1 MGSSVLDTALEGHL
15 KQAEL
20 TKMNSVLFVLGAL
33 IVTAAALTCDP
44 ASPENPTKACS
55 GTKAPGHDVCK
66 CRSQLLDDAAQYKC
80 AVMYEELPR
89 KSGKGKRELTW
100 LGALPDALRRPS
112 IRDSTDPELM
122 ASFGGVEAKSFW
134 WRKSQA
140 DYETAKCN
148 RIRATS
154 KCYAAMIEPTEK
166 KFDEC
171 AVNII
176 NEKGKQTFGDSL
188 CQNLKDARLISPNN
202 EDKIT
207 NINIGMYFSYCGG
220 DWEVVESEGVPLRL
234 KEPLCCRRDPAD
246 KSLFKFYRCDG
257 TPYNT
262 SETCK

>member
-1 MGSSVLDTALEGHL
+1 MKSLLLVLAAVAVSS
-15 KQAEL
+15 
-20 TKMNSVLFVLGAL
+20 N
-33 IVTAAALTCDP
+33 ALTCDP
-44 ASPENPTKACS
+44 EGEIKACS
-55 GTKAPGHDVCK
+55 GTTAPRHDVCK
-66 CRSQLLDDAAQYKC
+66 CRAQKLDDASQYKC
-80 AVMYEELPR
+80 AVMYENLPKVR
-89 KSGKGKRELTW
+89 GSGKRELTW

-112 IRDSTDPELM
+112 IRDSTDPELK

-134 WRKSQA
+134 WRKSQP
-140 DYETAKCN
+140 DYETEKCN
-148 RIRATS
+148 EVRASS

-188 CQNLKDARLISPNN
+188 CQNLMDARLISPNN

-207 NINIGMYFSYCGG
+207 NINIGMYFSYCAG
-220 DWEVVESEGVPLRL
+220 DWKAIASEGTPLRL
-234 KEPLCCRRDPAD
+234 AEPLCCRRDPDD
-246 KSLFKFYRCDG
+246 KKLFKFYRCDG

>member
-1 MGSSVLDTALEGHL
+1 MGSSVSDTGLETYL
-15 KQAEL
+15 KTSL
-20 TKMNSVLFVLGAL
+20 TMKSALFVLGAL
-33 IVTAAALTCDP
+33 AVTASALTPCP
-44 ASPENPTKACS
+44 ADVTPTACPNAR
-55 GTKAPGHDVCK
+55 APDHDVCK
-66 CRSQLLDDAAQYKC
+66 CRSQKLEDAAQYKC
-80 AVMYEELPR
+80 AVMYEKLPK
-89 KSGKGKRELTW
+89 KSGDGERELTW
-100 LGALPDALRRPS
+100 LGAMPDALRRPS
-112 IRDSTDPELM
+112 IRDSTDPELK

-134 WRKSQA
+134 WRKAQP
-140 DYETAKCN
+140 DYDTDKCN
-148 RIRATS
+148 RIRASS
-154 KCYAAMIEPTEK
+154 KCYATMIEPTEK
-166 KFDEC
+166 AFDEC